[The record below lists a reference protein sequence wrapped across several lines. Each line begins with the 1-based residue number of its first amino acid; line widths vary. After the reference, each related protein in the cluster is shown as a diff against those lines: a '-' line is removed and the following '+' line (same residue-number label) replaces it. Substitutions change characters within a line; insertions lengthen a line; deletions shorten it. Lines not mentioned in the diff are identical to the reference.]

1 MRKDSKVFCSVGSG
15 LATYSLTEYLLRDFQ
30 VRYSKDLEPNSP
42 FSSYLKEATF
52 RSGIPFLA
60 GLVVVE
66 GTNYLLDKYF
76 PEKEQGTSNR
86 KNWTDRVTTSKKP
99 SDQASSH
106 VQEQASPS
114 L

>member
-1 MRKDSKVFCSVGSG
+1 MRKGSKVFCSVGSG

-60 GLVVVE
+60 GLVAVE

-76 PEKEQGTSNR
+76 PEKEER
-86 KNWTDRVTTSKKP
+86 PLVKENWTERVTASKKL
-99 SDQASSH
+99 SDLASSH
-106 VQEQASPS
+106 VRE
-114 L
+114 